1 MSRILKINNG
11 DYRVKVTASSPT
23 DISPAIVLDTGDG
36 VGTVTITG
44 NLDVKGTTSTIA
56 SVNTTV
62 KDNILTLN
70 HDPDYTGEGIS
81 NLFNYKAGISIER
94 GSLPA
99 AQLLFSE
106 QVSHYDSITRT
117 NINGTFVLKTYDD
130 ALSGLQLRT
139 IANDGSAS
147 LAFDLRNSSATLR
160 VANSPDYEALVVE
173 DNDIPNRKFVT
184 DYISNF
190 VANASITSIQYPTS
204 TTSPLAKVETTG
216 TGIEFS
222 LNSFARGTITQS
234 GLAFDNILVSE
245 NTISN
250 ISTNSLRL
258 VAAGGIEFV
267 GSLRLNNQNSPYF
280 YFTNIRTS
288 DNLGIGGTGI
298 FATNGADP
306 EVELISAKKALIF
319 SIIF

>member
-1 MSRILKINNG
+1 MSRILKISNG
-11 DYRVKVTASSPT
+11 DYRIKVTAGSPT
-23 DISPAIVLDTGDG
+23 DTSPAIVLDTGDG

-70 HDPDYTGEGIS
+70 HDPDYTGDGIS
-81 NLFNYKAGISIER
+81 NLFYYQSGISIER

-106 QVSHYDSITRT
+106 QIAHYDSVTHT
-117 NINGTFVLKTYDD
+117 DINGTFVLKTYDD
-130 ALSGLQLRT
+130 ALNALQLRT
-139 IANDGSAS
+139 ITNDGSAS

-160 VANSPDYEALVVE
+160 VANSPTYENLVLD

-184 DYISNF
+184 DYIGSF
-190 VANASITSIQYPTS
+190 VAGASITSIQYPTG
-204 TTSPLAKVETTG
+204 TNSPLAKVETSNAT
-216 TGIEFS
+216 IAFS
-222 LNSFARGTITQS
+222 LNSFTRGSITQS
-234 GLAFDNILVSE
+234 GFAFDNILVSE

-250 ISTNSLRL
+250 TSTNSLRL
-258 VAAGGIEFV
+258 VAPGGVEVV
-267 GSLRLNNQNSPYF
+267 GSLRLSNLNSSYL
-280 YFTNIRTS
+280 YFTNFRTS
-288 DNLGIGGTGI
+288 DNFGIGGTGVYI
-298 FATNGADP
+298 TNGIEP